1 MNVPAMRDDHGRLLP
16 GFSGNPSGPPRVVA
30 QIRDMALK
38 AAPAAFEKVCALV
51 QSVDERIALAV
62 ATQVL
67 DRAYGEVPLAGNGG
81 EPVAFVAGG
90 GLGTRSVL
98 PSAICTGLSREP
110 SDGNGWPLARPEAFS
125 AS

>member
-1 MNVPAMRDDHGRLLP
+1 LGGLPARKPTVLCAGARLTAIQL
-16 GFSGNPSGPPRVVA
+16 GDAGPLLEEE
-30 QIRDMALK
+30 D
-38 AAPAAFEKVCALV
+38 
-51 QSVDERIALAV
+51 
-62 ATQVL
+62 
-67 DRAYGEVPLAGNGG
+67 GEVPLAGNGG